1 MNIIFYF
8 WGFAFAIII
17 ILLSYLYWE
26 NNYKKKSINISYK
39 KYNEYIKNK
48 YVYFCYNDDNFILAN
63 QPKKII
69 TIKNDILRY
78 DNTSIQ
84 LDLIK
89 EIRYTYL
96 YPFKLNRYLFED
108 IKVYIYLK
116 NGEVINLIPPR
127 NMEIWY
133 KISFV
138 LVVSMI
144 INNYVQN
151 KFNLLTHLNKLK
163 VK

>member
-89 EIRYTYL
+89 EIRNKDKYFNNNEIEKWVKY
-96 YPFKLNRYLFED
+96 YLFLQS
-108 IKVYIYLK
+108 KK
-116 NGEVINLIPPR
+116 
-127 NMEIWY
+127 
-133 KISFV
+133 
-138 LVVSMI
+138 
-144 INNYVQN
+144 
-151 KFNLLTHLNKLK
+151 
-163 VK
+163 